1 MCSEI
6 LSPNRKAQ
14 LKGKGNQ
21 LIDSQPNWSVLPSS
35 GMAGPRCSN
44 DNVVHVPVSL
54 GTAFLQVDA
63 TVRQVRPDGPRAPNL
78 CHANVVSL

>member
-1 MCSEI
+1 
-6 LSPNRKAQ
+6 
-14 LKGKGNQ
+14 
-21 LIDSQPNWSVLPSS
+21 
-35 GMAGPRCSN
+35 
-44 DNVVHVPVSL
+44 VHVPVSL